1 MLKQTSIYIKA
12 PKRGFFLITDRVID
26 ALDLSDIKVGMLNI
40 FIKHTSASITINENI
55 SSDVWRDLESISSKL
70 IPDGYEYEHSYE
82 GKDDMPAHFKSSMF
96 GASLNIPITDGKL
109 NLGTWQ
115 GIFLCEHRDHP
126 STREIVLTLLS

>member
-1 MLKQTSIYIKA
+1 VQQTSIYVKA
-12 PKRGFFLITDRVID
+12 PKRGFFLITDKVLDNID
-26 ALDLSDIKVGMLNI
+26 IATIRVGMLNL
-40 FIKHTSASITINENI
+40 FIKHTSASLTINENV

-109 NLGTWQ
+109 NLGIWQ

-126 STREIVLTLLS
+126 STREIVLTVFA